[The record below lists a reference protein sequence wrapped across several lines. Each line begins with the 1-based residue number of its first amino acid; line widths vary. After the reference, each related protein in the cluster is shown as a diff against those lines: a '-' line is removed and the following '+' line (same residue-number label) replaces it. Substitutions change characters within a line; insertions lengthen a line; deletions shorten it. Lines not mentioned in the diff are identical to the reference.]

1 MGNTFFFDWEIR
13 LLEFFQSV
21 ENSFTTTV
29 ATFFSMLGEEMFLI
43 MIVGFLYWCWD
54 KEKAKPISLSL
65 LFSLS
70 MCVQIKGLVLRRRP
84 YMDSSAIKCIR
95 PAHKEGDIANVMI
108 QGYSCPSAHSCLSAN
123 TFGAI
128 AYQFR
133 KKIFCILAVIVPLA
147 VGCSRMYFG
156 VHYPT
161 DVFLGWII
169 GYVSVLLI
177 SVLYEK
183 VKRKGLLFILISA
196 TTLPGI
202 FYCRDA
208 EYFTLLG
215 ITIGFIGGYAFEQ
228 KYVKFQNTHSVIKS
242 IVRVLG
248 GVVLF
253 IVLNVVLKLPFPT
266 DVSETAN
273 TISFAIRILRY
284 SITTFS
290 IIGIYPKLFDKFR
303 WI

>member
-1 MGNTFFFDWEIR
+1 MGNSFFFDWEIR
-13 LLEFFQSV
+13 LLEFFQSF
-21 ENSFTTTV
+21 ENSFTTTI

-84 YMDSSAIKCIR
+84 YMDNSAIKCIR
-95 PAHKEGDIANVMI
+95 PAHKERDIANVAV

-123 TFGAI
+123 TFGAT

-133 KKIFCILAVIVPLA
+133 KKIFCILAVIVPFA

-215 ITIGFIGGYAFEQ
+215 ITAGFIGGYAFEQ
-228 KYVKFQNTHSVIKS
+228 KYVKFQNTRSVIKS

-253 IVLNVVLKLPFPT
+253 VILNVVLKLPFPS
-266 DVSETAN
+266 DAEETAN
-273 TISFAIRILRY
+273 TVSFAIRIFRY
-284 SITTFS
+284 SITTFL